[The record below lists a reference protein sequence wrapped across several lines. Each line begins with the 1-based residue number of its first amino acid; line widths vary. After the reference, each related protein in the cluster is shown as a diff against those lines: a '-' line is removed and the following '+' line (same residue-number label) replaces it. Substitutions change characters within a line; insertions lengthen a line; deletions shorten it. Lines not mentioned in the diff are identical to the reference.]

1 MKSLVLSVLSAAAI
15 AVVATA
21 APAQTPTG
29 AGRALFQQADVNND
43 GRLSR
48 VEFDAARE
56 GRFARADADRDGR
69 LTMSELRALRPDG
82 APAPQRRPSREQIQ
96 KLRAIDRN
104 NDRAVDLNEFR
115 ALNGERFAAADR
127 NRDGFIT
134 RDEIAELARAM
145 TLGG

>member
-48 VEFDAARE
+48 VEYLLY
-56 GRFARADADRDGR
+56 GII
-69 LTMSELRALRPDG
+69 ALV
-82 APAPQRRPSREQIQ
+82 
-96 KLRAIDRN
+96 
-104 NDRAVDLNEFR
+104 AV
-115 ALNGERFAAADR
+115 
-127 NRDGFIT
+127 IV
-134 RDEIAELARAM
+134 
-145 TLGG
+145 LGSMFGSF

>member
-1 MKSLVLSVLSAAAI
+1 MKSPVFSALAAA
-15 AVVATA
+15 ALAGVASP
-21 APAQTPTG
+21 APAQSPAD
-29 AGRALFQQADVNND
+29 AGRALFQRADVNND

-48 VEFDAARE
+48 IEFDAARE
-56 GRFARADADRDGR
+56 GVFARGDADRDGR

-82 APAPQRRPSREQIQ
+82 AAAPQRRPGRDQIQ

-104 NDRAVDLNEFR
+104 NDRAIDLNEFR

-127 NRDGFIT
+127 NRDGFVT
-134 RDEIAELARAM
+134 RDEIAELGRAL

>member
-29 AGRALFQQADVNND
+29 VGRALFQQADVNND

-82 APAPQRRPSREQIQ
+82 APAP
-96 KLRAIDRN
+96 
-104 NDRAVDLNEFR
+104 
-115 ALNGERFAAADR
+115 
-127 NRDGFIT
+127 
-134 RDEIAELARAM
+134 
-145 TLGG
+145 

>member
-1 MKSLVLSVLSAAAI
+1 MKSLVFPALAAA
-15 AVVATA
+15 ALAGVASP
-21 APAQTPTG
+21 APAQTPAD
-29 AGRALFQQADVNND
+29 AGRALFQRADVNND

-48 VEFDAARE
+48 IEFDAARE
-56 GRFARADADRDGR
+56 GVFARGDADRDGR

-82 APAPQRRPSREQIQ
+82 AAAPQRRPGRDQIQ

-104 NDRAVDLNEFR
+104 NDRAIDLNEFR

-127 NRDGFIT
+127 NRDGFVT
-134 RDEIAELARAM
+134 RDEIAELGRAL

>member
-1 MKSLVLSVLSAAAI
+1 MKSLVLSALVAAALTVF
-15 AVVATA
+15 ASP
-21 APAQTPTG
+21 APAQTPAD
-29 AGRALFQQADVNND
+29 AGRAMFQQADVNND

-56 GRFARADADRDGR
+56 GVFARADADRDGR

-82 APAPQRRPSREQIQ
+82 APAPQRRPSREQLQ

-104 NDRAVDLNEFR
+104 NDRAIDLNEFR
-115 ALNGERFAAADR
+115 ALNGQRFAAADR

-134 RDEIAELARAM
+134 RDEIAELSRAF

>member
-1 MKSLVLSVLSAAAI
+1 MKTLFFSALIAAAI
-15 AVVATA
+15 VATA
-21 APAQTPTG
+21 SPAPAQTRPPAD

-82 APAPQRRPSREQIQ
+82 APAPQRRPSRDQIR

-104 NDRAVDLNEFR
+104 
-115 ALNGERFAAADR
+115 
-127 NRDGFIT
+127 RDGFVT
-134 RDEIAELARAM
+134 RDEIADLARAM